1 MSHEEYDAKMNEKG
15 KGIVDR
21 QNETIP
27 FKSWRDEK
35 LKKNQK
41 EKEKAVRKKLIVQI
55 SFTGTADMK
64 DSIRDLNFVHAPFNC
79 CSFGEGCTKYPY
91 KNK

>member
-41 EKEKAVRKKLIVQI
+41 EKEKAVRKKLIV
-55 SFTGTADMK
+55 
-64 DSIRDLNFVHAPFNC
+64 
-79 CSFGEGCTKYPY
+79 
-91 KNK
+91 